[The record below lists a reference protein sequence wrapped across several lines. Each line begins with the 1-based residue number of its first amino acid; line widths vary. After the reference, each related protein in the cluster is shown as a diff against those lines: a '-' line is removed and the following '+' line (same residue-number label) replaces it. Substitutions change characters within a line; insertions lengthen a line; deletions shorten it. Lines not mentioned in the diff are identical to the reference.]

1 MLRDDLPII
10 RTSREKALS
19 SAIGHMP
26 TSQLSVYFFAQAAVI
41 IVASQ
46 LVGRLAQRLGQPQV
60 VGEMIAG
67 VMLGPS
73 LFGQLLPELQQAL
86 FPKDTKAMLYVA
98 AQLGVGL
105 YMFLV
110 GLEFRADHVK
120 QRARS
125 AASVSLAGIAVPF
138 ALAFVLAPWLSTI
151 PGLFAAKT
159 QVLEASLFL
168 GAAIAI
174 TAFPMLARII
184 YERGLAGTSLGT
196 LTLTAGAFDDAAA
209 WCILAIV
216 LASFGGSWMGAYAA
230 IGGGAVFAIFMTTVG
245 HRLLRRLARNVHP
258 HAPLPH
264 SLVATVLVL
273 FCACAFAMD
282 AIGIHAVFGGFLL
295 GCVMPRGPLAEKI
308 RDGLQPF
315 VVVFLLPMF
324 FTYSGLN
331 TRLDMLFDPSIMG
344 AALALLLASFCGKGI
359 ACWAAARLNGESNSD
374 AMAIGAL
381 MNARG
386 LMELIIINIGLA
398 AGVIETG
405 LFSILVL
412 MAVTSTVMATPIF
425 NWVMRRRDGPAGA
438 MPSHA

>member
-1 MLRDDLPII
+1 
-10 RTSREKALS
+10 
-19 SAIGHMP
+19 MP

-67 VMLGPS
+67 VLLGPS
-73 LFGQLLPELQQAL
+73 LFGLLAPVWQAAL
-86 FPKDTKAMLYVA
+86 FPKETKGMLYVG

-110 GLEFRADHVK
+110 GLEFRADHFK

-125 AASVSLAGIAVPF
+125 AMSVSLAGIAVPF
-138 ALAFVLAPWLSTI
+138 GLAFVLVPWLHAVPS
-151 PGLFAAKT
+151 LFAAKT
-159 QVLEASLFL
+159 QPFEASLFM

-184 YERGLAGTSLGT
+184 HERGLAGTSLGT

-216 LASFGGSWMGAYAA
+216 LASFGGSWTGAYAA
-230 IGGGAVFAIFMTTVG
+230 IGGGAAFAIFMTTIG
-245 HRLLRRLARNVHP
+245 KRLLRRLARHVQ
-258 HAPLPH
+258 ADRPLPN
-264 SLVATVLVL
+264 SLFATVLVL
-273 FCACAFAMD
+273 FASCAFAMD
-282 AIGIHAVFGGFLL
+282 SIGIHAVFGGFLL

-308 RDGLQPF
+308 RDSLQPF

-331 TRLDMLFDPSIMG
+331 TRLDMLFDPAILT
-344 AALALLLASFCGKGI
+344 AALVILAASFGGKGI
-359 ACWAAARLNGESNSD
+359 ACWAAARLNGESNQD

-405 LFSILVL
+405 LFSIMVL

-425 NWVMRRRDGPAGA
+425 NWVMRRQVVPAGA
-438 MPSHA
+438 VPASV